1 MVSADRID
9 LAHEPTFALG
19 TLSVEPGTRE
29 IVGTDGTR
37 EVVEPRVMQ
46 VLVALAR
53 AKGATLSRDD
63 LTRSCWDGRV
73 VGEDAINRVISR
85 LRRLAEGIGGGR
97 FRIETV
103 TKVGYRLIVE
113 GAHPASLS
121 VPAMKGVRPSSP
133 RLPTRRAIIAGAAGA
148 SVAAAG
154 GILWWRHG
162 ASGDA
167 APAIVAPFMQQ
178 ANMAMSHGDPEGIT
192 QAIGLFRRAVE
203 IRPDY
208 ADGWGALAGAYAAA
222 ARTRPSEYI
231 ASMEERA
238 RAAAERALS
247 LDPRNAYAK
256 VALIALKPRIG
267 NWQSAEQ
274 VLRQAMADHPDS
286 EVFMG
291 TLSSLLSS
299 VGRMAEAAILS
310 DRIARIAAPSPGF
323 SYSRVQLLWAAG
335 RLEEADRAMDDAFAL
350 YPMHYAV
357 WFTRFQLLTYT
368 GRAREAIAF
377 GEERGGR
384 PTGIPEGN
392 FDLVLASARAIA
404 SGARTDIDAA
414 IAMNMAAARRAA
426 GQAENTIQF
435 AGALG
440 RLDDAFALADAYF
453 FGRGFRVGDVR
464 FTEQQGGYTR
474 PADRRTVPLFM
485 PTTGAM
491 RADPRFERL
500 ATEIGLTRYWAQSG
514 IRPDYKKAR

>member
-1 MVSADRID
+1 MVSTDRIE
-9 LAHEPTFALG
+9 LAHEPAFALG
-19 TLSVEPGTRE
+19 ALSVEPGTRE
-29 IVGTDGTR
+29 IVGNDGTR

-46 VLVALAR
+46 VLVALAQ
-53 AKGATLSRDD
+53 AKGATVSRDD
-63 LTRSCWDGRV
+63 LTRTCWEGRV
-73 VGEDAINRVISR
+73 VGEDSINRVISR
-85 LRRLAEGIGGGR
+85 LRRVAEGIGGGR

-103 TKVGYRLIVE
+103 TKVGYRLVVD
-113 GAHPASLS
+113 GARSENPPGDIPPTNRRS
-121 VPAMKGVRPSSP
+121 
-133 RLPTRRAIIAGAAGA
+133 PTRRAIIAGAASA
-148 SVAAAG
+148 SVAMAG
-154 GILWWRHG
+154 GALWWRYG
-162 ASGDA
+162 MSGTP
-167 APAIVAPFMQQ
+167 APAIVAPLMQQ
-178 ANMAMSHGDPEGIT
+178 ANMAMSHGDPEGVT

-222 ARTRPSEYI
+222 ARMRPAEYI

-238 RAAAERALS
+238 SAAAARALA

-274 VLRQAMADHPDS
+274 VLRQATADHPDS
-286 EVFMG
+286 EVFTAM
-291 TLSSLLSS
+291 LASLLSS

-435 AGALG
+435 AGAVG

-500 ATEIGLTRYWAQSG
+500 ATEIGLTRYWARSG